1 MSSSY
6 LLLGDLRAH
15 YLGWNLAGKG
25 RPAVLLHG
33 LASNARIWELAAPF
47 LAESGLRVLRPRP
60 ARPRLERQARWR

>member
-15 YLGWNLAGKG
+15 YLGDLAGKG
-25 RPAVLLHG
+25 RPVVLLHG

-47 LAESGLRVLRPRP
+47 LAESGLRVFAPTS
-60 ARPRLERQARWR
+60 AVTA

>member
-47 LAESGLRVLRPRP
+47 LAEARAARTCPRP
-60 ARPRLERQARWR
+60 ARSRLERQAR